1 MSPLFIGNFRSGT
14 TLLVNLLGLHEQLAP
29 WFETKAL
36 CEPLRWLRVLN
47 HPESAD
53 LESRMIRLKG
63 AEGFFA
69 EAVAERMLSDF
80 RDTANRLNGSVP
92 SGKGSEER
100 YPIGHDYVLYS
111 QEFAEQA
118 VRDWVS
124 EVRGKPD
131 SARIARATGRLIH
144 HLGNRHAEEAGK
156 PFWINKT
163 PEITR
168 FGPELRACLGSVRV
182 LMMIR
187 NGRDVVRSATKLG
200 WATAEEV
207 AFWWQGLIEQS
218 RQSAADAPNAYMELR
233 YEDLLAAPEMM
244 LDRVLGFIGLSPSGG
259 GLVERYTSNFPLNQS
274 EQGAG
279 INAALPG
286 YLDADFM
293 KSLGYS

>member
-1 MSPLFIGNFRSGT
+1 
-14 TLLVNLLGLHEQLAP
+14 
-29 WFETKAL
+29 
-36 CEPLRWLRVLN
+36 
-47 HPESAD
+47 
-53 LESRMIRLKG
+53 
-63 AEGFFA
+63 
-69 EAVAERMLSDF
+69 MLSDF

-118 VRDWVS
+118 VGDWLC
-124 EVRGKPD
+124 EVRGEPD
-131 SARIARATGRLIH
+131 SVRISWATGRLIH
-144 HLGNRHAEEAGK
+144 CLGKRHAEEAGK
-156 PFWINKT
+156 AFWINKT

-187 NGRDVVRSATKLG
+187 NGRDVVRSATRLG

-218 RQSAADAPNAYMELR
+218 RQSAADAPNYYMELR

-244 LDRVLGFIGLSPSGG
+244 LDRVLGFIGLPPSGAC
-259 GLVERYTSNFPLNQS
+259 LVERYTSSFPLNQRAQC
-274 EQGAG
+274 EEGQK
-279 INAALPG
+279 ALPNC
-286 YLDADFM
+286 LDTDFM
-293 KSLGYS
+293 RSLGYS